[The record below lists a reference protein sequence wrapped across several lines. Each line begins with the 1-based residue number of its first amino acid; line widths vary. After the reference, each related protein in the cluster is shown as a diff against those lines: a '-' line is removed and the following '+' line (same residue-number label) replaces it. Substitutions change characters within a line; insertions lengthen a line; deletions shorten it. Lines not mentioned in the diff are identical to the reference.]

1 MIVEEPSIISS
12 PHKEPVVLSKAY
24 ISEDTA
30 VLN

>member
-1 MIVEEPSIISS
+1 MVVEEPHIISS
-12 PHKEPVVLSKAY
+12 PNEEPVVLSKTH

>member
-1 MIVEEPSIISS
+1 MVVEEPHIIRA
-12 PHKEPVVLSKAY
+12 PHKEPVVLSKTH